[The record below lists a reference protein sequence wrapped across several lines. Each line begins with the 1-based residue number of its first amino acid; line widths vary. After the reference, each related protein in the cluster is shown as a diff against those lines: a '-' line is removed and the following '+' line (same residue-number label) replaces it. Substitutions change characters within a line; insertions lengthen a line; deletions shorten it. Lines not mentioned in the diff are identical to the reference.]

1 MAEVASRPKI
11 AAMERGPGP
20 GKYAPNLAPVWKK
33 SSKFSFG
40 KRAEKDISK
49 IDDSPGPKYG
59 VDECMTHR
67 GAVRNPTFSLA
78 SRNKDP
84 IPFNTPGPGSYGV
97 ENCPVPGERKSSSF
111 SMGSRTRYR
120 KRDNT
125 PAPSEYSLPTTIGS
139 KVVQSNTKSSR
150 AFGFNS
156 KTKKGGYDEDL
167 KQTPGPCA
175 YGLHDDNKTMKRAPA
190 ASMSTRTYIPGD
202 PTQKPGPGAHSPE
215 KVTINKPRSQAA
227 AIGMKMSEYTCPLI
241 VDCD

>member
-97 ENCPVPGERKSSSF
+97 
-111 SMGSRTRYR
+111 
-120 KRDNT
+120 
-125 PAPSEYSLPTTIGS
+125 
-139 KVVQSNTKSSR
+139 SN
-150 AFGFNS
+150 
-156 KTKKGGYDEDL
+156 
-167 KQTPGPCA
+167 
-175 YGLHDDNKTMKRAPA
+175 
-190 ASMSTRTYIPGD
+190 
-202 PTQKPGPGAHSPE
+202 
-215 KVTINKPRSQAA
+215 
-227 AIGMKMSEYTCPLI
+227 AI
-241 VDCD
+241 